1 MVVVFHHHSPVWV
14 HHSPVWERNLLLHP
28 LHPLHR
34 CSSNGTSKHLSL
46 ITKAAARDHN
56 KSKKQW
62 GNSPTFDLFFPYE
75 TSQEESKRSD
85 VAHMNPLFQ
94 SPAPTCLSELWL
106 HLTVAAPV
114 TGGLRRGVSQ
124 RQLDHIWADPLEDT
138 ARSGRQR
145 VLVQFPCLS
154 RRSRFPDGSVIRN
167 KQPGSLCWEEASG
180 RPVTKVFCVIHNRP
194 PIIKTEGGRHVKK
207 EWPWS
212 ATSAERSGSSAGTG
226 VWELSDEV
234 QIEKAD
240 THRPAKT
247 RTQCHW
253 LTVTL
258 RFDCCQPW

>member
-1 MVVVFHHHSPVWV
+1 MGKPPDLWPFLPLWDFSRGIKALRCGTHEPLISIPSP
-14 HHSPVWERNLLLHP
+14 LLP
-28 LHPLHR
+28 LWALVTFN
-34 CSSNGTSKHLSL
+34 CS
-46 ITKAAARDHN
+46 RPCD
-56 KSKKQW
+56 
-62 GNSPTFDLFFPYE
+62 
-75 TSQEESKRSD
+75 
-85 VAHMNPLFQ
+85 
-94 SPAPTCLSELWL
+94 
-106 HLTVAAPV
+106 
-114 TGGLRRGVSQ
+114 GGLRRGVSQ

-253 LTVTL
+253 LTVAL